1 MVLERGASFY
11 KVIKKDLLKLLIGV
25 ETYWMKRSQPVKI
38 QGRKKP
44 SLFDAEKNWHLV
56 SKKGIRMVTMQ
67 INEK

>member
-1 MVLERGASFY
+1 MVLERDASFY

-44 SLFDAEKNWHLV
+44 SLFDAEK
-56 SKKGIRMVTMQ
+56 KTGI
-67 INEK
+67 